1 MSKFILQP
9 SAVTGIPSKYSTETN
24 LVHADEFLNEVN
36 DVAPPIHVSTTFRYP
51 RDPSKLI
58 AAKDL
63 PLEDADSHVYSRL
76 SSPSTARLEALLSS
90 HLNGYAIV
98 YSSGV
103 AAFHA
108 ALVHLNP
115 RQLSGS
121 LFYHGC
127 HGVADIHSRLTG
139 MKQIPLDCPV
149 EDLQPGDVVHLETP
163 LNPLGTAFDIKYY
176 ADRAHSRGAILMVDS
191 TFAPP
196 PLQDPFEFGADI
208 VMHSGSK
215 YIGGHSDMLAGVLV
229 TRDIKTRWKLWD
241 ERLYLGGVMGNL
253 EAWLGTRSARTLEMR
268 VLRQS
273 ENATKLVGW
282 LSEELGK
289 EGSVIGGVVENVKHA
304 SLQEEEWVRK
314 QMKGGF
320 GPVFGIEMKTELLA
334 KTLPSHLELF
344 AHATSLGGVESLI
357 EWRAMSDTHCPTTLL
372 RLSIGVEN
380 WEDLRND
387 LFQAFEKLAK
397 GEQVVLS
404 GKH

>member
-320 GPVFGIEMKTELLA
+320 GPVFGIE
-334 KTLPSHLELF
+334 
-344 AHATSLGGVESLI
+344 
-357 EWRAMSDTHCPTTLL
+357 
-372 RLSIGVEN
+372 
-380 WEDLRND
+380 
-387 LFQAFEKLAK
+387 
-397 GEQVVLS
+397 
-404 GKH
+404 

>member
-9 SAVTGIPSKYSTETN
+9 SAVTGNPAKYTADTN
-24 LVHADEFLNEVN
+24 LVHADEFLNDVI

-51 RDPSKLI
+51 RDPSKLV

-63 PLEDADSHVYSRL
+63 PLEDAEDHVYSRL
-76 SSPSTARLEALLSS
+76 SSPGTARLEALLSS
-90 HLNGYAIV
+90 HLNGYALV
-98 YSSGV
+98 YSSGL

-176 ADRAHSRGAILMVDS
+176 ADRAHNRGAILIVDS

-208 VMHSGSK
+208 VMHSASK
-215 YIGGHSDMLAGVLV
+215 YIGGHSDMLGGVLV
-229 TRDIKTRWKLWD
+229 TRDLKTRWKLWED
-241 ERLYLGGVMGNL
+241 RLYLGGVMGNL
-253 EAWLGTRSARTLEMR
+253 EAWLGTRSARTLGLR

-273 ENATKLVGW
+273 ENATKLAGW
-282 LSEELGK
+282 LSEELAK
-289 EGSVIGGVVENVKHA
+289 EGVVKDVVEVVKHA
-304 SLQEEEWVRK
+304 SLQKEEWVGK

-320 GPVFGIEMKTELLA
+320 GPVFAIEMKSELLA

-357 EWRAMSDTHCPTTLL
+357 EWRAMSDAHCSTKLL
-372 RLSIGVEN
+372 RVSVGIEN
-380 WEDLRND
+380 WEDLKKD
-387 LFQAFEKLAK
+387 FLQAFEKLAK
-397 GEQVVLS
+397 RETVVLN
-404 GKH
+404 GTD